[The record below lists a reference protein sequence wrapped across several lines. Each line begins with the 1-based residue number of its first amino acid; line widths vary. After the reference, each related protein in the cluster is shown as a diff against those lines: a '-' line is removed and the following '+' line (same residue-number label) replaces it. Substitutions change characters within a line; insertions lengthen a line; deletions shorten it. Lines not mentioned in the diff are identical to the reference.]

1 MDNRVKIQRG
11 EGWLEIRL
19 NRPEALNAVDPPMVQ
34 ALLAQ
39 LDALRRDRDL
49 RAVVISGEGRAFSA
63 GADLESVLL
72 MEPGGA
78 EIAPVPEDWG
88 SPFYGADLLEWQHE
102 IIKGVWSLPQLTIAA
117 VRGVCI
123 GGAGFGLAMACDL
136 RYAAP
141 DARFWMIPSHVNV
154 IQDWG
159 LAWLLQKS
167 IGPARTAHCYFSG
180 ERIDAAKAAAWGIVV
195 EVGEDPEGMARALA
209 ARVGQMGA
217 HAVRYGKALLRRCQ
231 TIGLEDELLVE
242 AVNNGLC
249 FLSDDF
255 KRAKEQYRPR
265 GRG

>member
-1 MDNRVKIQRG
+1 LLIVKEHDMNNRIKVQRA
-11 EGWLEIRL
+11 EGWAEIRL
-19 NRPEALNAVDPPMVQ
+19 NRPEALNAVDPLMVQ
-34 ALLAQ
+34 ALLTH
-39 LDALRRDRDL
+39 LDALRKDRDL
-49 RAVVISGEGRAFSA
+49 RAVVLSGEGRAFSA

-78 EIAPVPEDWG
+78 DLVPVPEDWG

-102 IIKGVWSLPQLTIAA
+102 VIKGIWSLPQLTIAA
-117 VRGVCI
+117 GM
-123 GGAGFGLAMACDL
+123 AMACDL

-141 DARFWMIPSHVNV
+141 DARFWMIPSNVNV

-159 LAWLLQKS
+159 LAWLLQRA

-180 ERIDAAKAAAWGIVV
+180 ERIEASKAAAWGIVT
-195 EVGEDPEGMARALA
+195 EVSEDPDETARALA
-209 ARVGQMGA
+209 ARVGAMGA

-242 AVNNGLC
+242 AVNNSLC

-255 KRAKEQYRPR
+255 KQA
-265 GRG
+265 